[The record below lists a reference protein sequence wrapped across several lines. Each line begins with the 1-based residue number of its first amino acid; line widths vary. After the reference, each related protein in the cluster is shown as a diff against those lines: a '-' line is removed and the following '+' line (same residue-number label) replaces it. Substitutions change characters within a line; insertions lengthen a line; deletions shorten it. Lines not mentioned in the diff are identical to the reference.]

1 MRSFLLPVSIALLSL
16 HLLPALPAGAAG
28 AAAEPGAA
36 ASFARL
42 KSLAGEWKGESGKG
56 KKVRL
61 TYQVIAGGTAVLE
74 TFGWEG
80 SDADMTTVY
89 HLDGDTLMLTHYCV
103 SNNQPRMRAARP
115 TGAAAGTADANV
127 LQFDFVDGTNL
138 ANPGAGHM
146 HKATLRFLD
155 GDRLGNAWTYFKDG
169 KEAFT
174 ETGTYERVKR

>member
-1 MRSFLLPVSIALLSL
+1 VRSILLPVSIALLSY
-16 HLLPALPAGAAG
+16 LLPSAGT
-28 AAAEPGAA
+28 AAEPTVQGAA

-74 TFGWEG
+74 TFRWEG

-103 SNNQPRMRAARP
+103 SNNQPRMRAASP
-115 TGAAAGTADANV
+115 AAAADANV
-127 LQFDFVDGTNL
+127 LQFDFIDGTNL

-155 GDRLGNAWTYFKDG
+155 GDRIGNAWTYFKDG
-169 KEAFT
+169 KDAFT